1 MLSPVGFLGRSSL
14 LSVVTIS
21 SDCRLQLKRCRG
33 GLGRLTLV
41 LSLIIFLFRLTKNKV
56 VEVILAVVLSSRQ
69 SKLVLE

>member
-14 LSVVTIS
+14 LSVVAIS
-21 SDCRLQLKRCRG
+21 SDCRLQLKRCRS

-41 LSLIIFLFRLTKNKV
+41 LSLIIFLFRLTKNEV
-56 VEVILAVVLSSRQ
+56 VEVIFTVVLGSGQ